1 VPSSISNA
9 DDTTPDKPVHVSQRV
24 SWAAWSIGFF
34 CDSYSE
40 LFSIVVPLWAI
51 YLGYSPFEIG
61 VLVGARSVLS
71 FLLAIHGGALVDR
84 FGTRRVMV
92 VLAAISAVNPLLFP
106 ALPWFPFLLALQMLG
121 GLAGSL
127 AWVSAQAL
135 ALQVSNADTTF
146 MSRFAFFARVGTA
159 FAPATIGFLW
169 DQAGIWPSFIATSL
183 WGSVFLIG
191 ALLIP
196 AEAIVQETKG
206 RDQRVTLKSLM
217 PRLSDYVGAFG
228 LLAIPSVVFVVAV
241 SFVRICSTNI
251 QSSFYIVYLEQI
263 QFPGTLIGSLITI
276 GSVSAGIGTLLA
288 GPAEKLMPPK
298 WMYLIAVTLSIVFI
312 TATPLLGTWYPI
324 LAITIGLR
332 GFFQGLSGPIMF
344 TYLSRSV
351 RPSEQGLSIG
361 LRSTANRLS
370 VMVMPVVMG
379 AAAEIFSVATSFYIM
394 GGLFLAMLAA
404 IALWL
409 RGRGDMN

>member
-1 VPSSISNA
+1 MAEGALNDAQSA
-9 DDTTPDKPVHVSQRV
+9 DTPVQVSQRV

-40 LFSIVVPLWAI
+40 LFNIVVPLWAL

-61 VLVGARSVLS
+61 LLVGARSVLS

-84 FGTRRVMV
+84 FGTKRVLV
-92 VLAAISAVNPLLFP
+92 VLSAISAVNPLLFP
-106 ALPWFPFLLALQMLG
+106 ALPLFPFLLALQMLG

-146 MSRFAFFARVGTA
+146 MSRFAFFARLGTT

-196 AEAIVQETKG
+196 ASAIFQDTKE
-206 RDQRVTLKSLM
+206 RERRVTLKSLM

-263 QFPGTLIGSLITI
+263 DFPGTLIGTLITI
-276 GSVSAGIGTLLA
+276 GSVCAGIGTLLA
-288 GPAEKLMPPK
+288 GTAERLMPPK
-298 WMYLIAVTLSIVFI
+298 WMYLLAVTFSIVFI
-312 TATPLLGTWYPI
+312 TMTPLLGSWFPV
-324 LAITIGLR
+324 LAVAIGLR

-370 VMVMPVVMG
+370 VMVMPVMMG
-379 AAAEIFSVATSFYIM
+379 AAAEIFSVSTSFYIM

-409 RGRGDMN
+409 RGRGDMS